1 MRLRQSVWH
10 QKEVR
15 KKNSVMEKSMLRAK
29 MPLLLLSA
37 IFSLWIAPIVLQPY
51 IVQNTE
57 IKWFTYWFNKRHFD
71 IQYKYIKIWKYGNK
85 DLNRYIKKYLN
96 VSFSDI
102 FFLCFLVFYHFSS
115 HCLETAMRKCLNF
128 GCFKLLE
135 TLINRTFHCEVQA
148 CSEPDPCICKTS
160 YE

>member
-1 MRLRQSVWH
+1 
-10 QKEVR
+10 
-15 KKNSVMEKSMLRAK
+15 MEKSMLRAK
-29 MPLLLLSA
+29 MQLLLLSA

-71 IQYKYIKIWKYGNK
+71 IQYKYIKIWTYGNM

-102 FFLCFLVFYHFSS
+102 FFFML
-115 HCLETAMRKCLNF
+115 F
-128 GCFKLLE
+128 GVLSFFQSLFRNCNEKMFEFRMLQ
-135 TLINRTFHCEVQA
+135 TFRNSYQQNI
-148 CSEPDPCICKTS
+148 SLWSTS
-160 YE
+160 L